1 MKKIF
6 LFSAVVLSALIFS
19 ACSKEYLE
27 TRPSNAVTEQEI
39 NSKISAI
46 YAAIDGQ
53 NKELFAFSTNG
64 SGRHD
69 EYGQKT
75 VDLQSDLMGND
86 MVIHTQ
92 GYGWYNSVYQYI
104 EWGRKTSGRTC
115 DNTWFFYFDLIKQ
128 SNKILAVI
136 DGVVDATNDD
146 KENVKGQVLGIRAYA
161 YYNLVNLWQQTY
173 KGGENKPGVP
183 LYVTD
188 VTEGKGR
195 GTVQD
200 VYNQIIAD
208 LGAAETLLDGKPRAS
223 KNNMNVDVVR
233 GFRARVALIQED
245 WATAAAKAHLAALD
259 YPLMDA
265 SSYIAINAFSSIDNP
280 EWMWGS
286 YIDDV
291 NATIYASFFSHMDVN
306 AGGYAALGSQ
316 KKITAELYDLIP
328 VSDVRKQCWTA
339 PGTGSDPNVDYNQVK
354 HQLPD
359 PASWAGD
366 YLYMRASE
374 MYLIEAEALARQG
387 LDAQARS
394 VLESMLVTSGR
405 NPNYSASSFSGQ
417 DLINEILTQ
426 RRIELWGEGFSLI
439 DIKRLGQGLNR
450 ATGAG
455 NHGAPNYNPA
465 VYTTSPLEPRFLMR
479 IPQRE
484 LDANSSMT
492 ANDQNP

>member
-1 MKKIF
+1 MKKNYLITAF
-6 LFSAVVLSALIFS
+6 VLSALIFS

-39 NSKISAI
+39 NSEIASI

-64 SGRHD
+64 SNRAD
-69 EYGQKT
+69 EYGQKSI
-75 VDLQSDLMGND
+75 DLQSDLMGND
-86 MVIHTQ
+86 MVVHSQ
-92 GYGWYNSVYQYI
+92 GYGWFNSTYQYV
-104 EWGRKTSGRTC
+104 EWGRKTNGRQS
-115 DNTWFFYFDLIKQ
+115 DNAWFFYYDLIKQ

-161 YYNLVNLWQQTY
+161 YYYLVNLFQQTY

-208 LGAAETLLDGKPRAS
+208 LEAAETFLDGKPRAS

-245 WATAAAKAHLAALD
+245 WATAAAKAHLAAID

-265 SSYIAINAFSSIDNP
+265 SSYIATNAFSSIDNP

-286 YIDDV
+286 YIDDQ
-291 NATIYASFFSHMDVN
+291 NATIYASFFSHMDVSRLDY
-306 AGGYAALGSQ
+306 ASLGGQ
-316 KKITAELYDLIP
+316 KKITNEMYDLIP
-328 VSDVRKQCWTA
+328 KIYYDMGYSNLQ
-339 PGTGSDPNVDYNQVK
+339 
-354 HQLPD
+354 
-359 PASWAGD
+359 ASYG
-366 YLYMRASE
+366 
-374 MYLIEAEALARQG
+374 
-387 LDAQARS
+387 
-394 VLESMLVTSGR
+394 
-405 NPNYSASSFSGQ
+405 
-417 DLINEILTQ
+417 
-426 RRIELWGEGFSLI
+426 
-439 DIKRLGQGLNR
+439 
-450 ATGAG
+450 
-455 NHGAPNYNPA
+455 
-465 VYTTSPLEPRFLMR
+465 
-479 IPQRE
+479 
-484 LDANSSMT
+484 
-492 ANDQNP
+492 

>member
-1 MKKIF
+1 MKKNYLITAF
-6 LFSAVVLSALIFS
+6 VLSALIFS

-39 NSKISAI
+39 NSEIASI

-64 SGRHD
+64 SDRAD
-69 EYGQKT
+69 EYGQKSI
-75 VDLQSDLMGND
+75 DLQSDLMGND
-86 MVIHTQ
+86 MVVHSQ
-92 GYGWYNSVYQYI
+92 GYGWFNSTYQYV
-104 EWGRKTSGRTC
+104 EWGRKTNGRQS
-115 DNTWFFYFDLIKQ
+115 DNAWFFYYDLIKQ

-161 YYNLVNLWQQTY
+161 YYYLVNLFQQTY
-173 KGGENKPGVP
+173 KGGESKPGVP

-195 GTVQD
+195 GTVED
-200 VYNQIIAD
+200 VYNQIKAD
-208 LGAAETLLDGKPRAS
+208 LEAAETFLDGKPRAS

-245 WATAAAKAHLAALD
+245 WATAAAKAHLAAID

-265 SSYIAINAFSSIDNP
+265 SSYIATNAFSSIDNP

-286 YIDDV
+286 YIDDQ
-291 NATIYASFFSHMDVN
+291 NATIYASFFSHMDVSRLDY
-306 AGGYAALGSQ
+306 ASLGGQ
-316 KKITAELYDLIP
+316 KKITAQLYDLLP
-328 VSDVRKQCWTA
+328 VSDVRQQCWVA
-339 PGTGSDPNVDYNQVK
+339 PGTGSDPYVDYNQVK

-359 PASWAGD
+359 PSSWAAD

-387 LDAQARS
+387 QDAPARV
-394 VLESMLVTSGR
+394 VLESMIVSTGR
-405 NPNYSASSFSGQ
+405 DPNYSASAFSGQ
-417 DLINEILTQ
+417 GLIDEILTQ

-450 ATGAG
+450 PSGPG
-455 NHGAPNYNPA
+455 NHGGSSFNPI